1 MTERRLEDLAEDV
14 GVALRDAL
22 EAELA
27 GGHTPEAVRRFLR
40 AQLAPTFG
48 VKRGIVVGER
58 ETSDA
63 SFECLLVEPRGAP
76 LLPAAPDADIV
87 PADAVYGAV
96 EVAEHLDADALHRAA
111 QGIASLKQ
119 IHRRPLF
126 RGDDLVNPY
135 LGVVLARGG
144 LTGEEL
150 LGAVALENDGRPFD
164 QQIDLVCVLD
174 RGLVSHAE
182 VGSDGAVSLELPLL
196 ASSRWR
202 LAWIDLGEQAL
213 LGAYLAVWE
222 TLTARTLRIPRLHV
236 ILRAL
241 RSRGARALSAAHGL
255 DRGE

>member
-1 MTERRLEDLAEDV
+1 VSELRLGDLAKDAAA
-14 GVALRDAL
+14 ALRGAL

-27 GGHTPEAVRRFLR
+27 GGGIAESLRAFLR
-40 AQLAPTFG
+40 VHLGPVFG

-58 ETSDA
+58 DGADA
-63 SFECLLVEPRGAP
+63 TFECLLVEPRGAP
-76 LLPAAPDADIV
+76 PLPAAPDAEIV

-96 EVAEHLDADALHRAA
+96 EIAEHLDADALHQAA
-111 QGIASLKQ
+111 DRIAALKR

-150 LGAVALENDGRPFD
+150 LDAVALENDGRPFD

-174 RGLVSHAE
+174 RGLLGHAE
-182 VGSDGAVSLELPLL
+182 VGSDGAVSLELPLQ
-196 ASSRWR
+196 ASPRWR

-222 TLTARTLRIPRLHV
+222 TLAARSLRLPRLHV